1 VVEVVEITVVVG
13 VEPVGYYK
21 EQHRRPL
28 VSVMQSPWAQVV
40 ALKQTEQI
48 LVQSDSLQLEVVQEV
63 PIQALPMDH
72 PVGLE
77 EDVLCAMVDFLLV
90 GDQAPQDR
98 EILAAAPPLLEQLG
112 ARCTC
117 QPD

>member
-1 VVEVVEITVVVG
+1 VAAVVEITVAAG

-21 EQHRRPL
+21 EQHLQPL
-28 VSVMQSPWAQVV
+28 ASVTQFPWAQAV

-48 LVQSDSLQLEVVQEV
+48 LVHLDSLQLEVVQEV
-63 PIQALPMDH
+63 PIQVLPMDH

-90 GDQAPQDR
+90 GDQTPQDR
-98 EILAAAPPLLEQLG
+98 EILAAAPPLPEQLG

>member
-1 VVEVVEITVVVG
+1 MVEITAAAG

-21 EQHRRPL
+21 EQHRHPL
-28 VSVMQSPWAQVV
+28 VSIMQLPWAQAA

-48 LVQSDSLQLEVVQEV
+48 LVQLDSLQLEVVQEV
-63 PIQALPMDH
+63 HIQALPMDH
-72 PVGLE
+72 LVGLE

-98 EILAAAPPLLEQLG
+98 EILAAAPPLPEQLG
-112 ARCTC
+112 VRRSC